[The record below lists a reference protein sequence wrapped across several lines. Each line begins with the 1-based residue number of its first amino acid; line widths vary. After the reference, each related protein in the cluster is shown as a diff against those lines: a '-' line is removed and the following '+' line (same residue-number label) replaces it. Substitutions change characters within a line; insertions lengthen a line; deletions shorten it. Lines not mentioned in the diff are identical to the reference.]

1 MTVSTT
7 AVLVHVLQHNMCE
20 KTKASSDYHCL
31 DCGVMSLK
39 KQTSCKVDSSH
50 MSVMMLRTPT

>member
-7 AVLVHVLQHNMCE
+7 AVLVHVLQHNTCE

-39 KQTSCKVDSSH
+39 KTGF
-50 MSVMMLRTPT
+50 M